1 MSMGHVKN
9 HLATLVCGVFAAVLT
24 GLWPLMVDVDPILHI
39 VFLMAVPI
47 MWFLVF
53 ITWIAQ
59 KEADYNHGST
69 EVHTHDEKKN
79 KDELSTQDLITYKL
93 SLGEYLKDVNSEAEI
108 ARLKK
113 EIEHLKTRVE
123 IESIRAEIYNLK
135 ILAAKN
141 N

>member
-1 MSMGHVKN
+1 MGHVKN
-9 HLATLVCGVFAAVLT
+9 HLATLVCGVFAVVLT
-24 GLWPLMVDVDPILHI
+24 GLWPLMTNFASILHL

-59 KEADYNHGST
+59 KAADKNH
-69 EVHTHDEKKN
+69 VQIHNEKKN
-79 KDELSTQDLITYKL
+79 HDEISQKELATSKIGL
-93 SLGEYLKDVNSEAEI
+93 EENLKDIDSEVEI

-135 ILAAKN
+135 MLAAKTK
-141 N
+141 

>member
-1 MSMGHVKN
+1 MGHVNN

-24 GLWPLMVDVDPILHI
+24 GIWPLMVDFAPILNF

-47 MWFLVF
+47 MWFLTF
-53 ITWIAQ
+53 IVWIAQ
-59 KEADYNHGST
+59 RAADYNHVQS
-69 EVHTHDEKKN
+69 HDEKKSS
-79 KDELSTQDLITYKL
+79 DELSTKELNTYKDN
-93 SLGEYLKDVNSEAEI
+93 LKDNLKDINSDAEI

-135 ILAAKN
+135 MLAAKVK
-141 N
+141 